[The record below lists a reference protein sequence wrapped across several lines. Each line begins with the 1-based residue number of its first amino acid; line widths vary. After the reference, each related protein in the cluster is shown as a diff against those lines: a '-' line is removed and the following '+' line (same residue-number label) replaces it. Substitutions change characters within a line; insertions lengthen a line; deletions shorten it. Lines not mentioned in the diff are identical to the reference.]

1 MKNTLILVAVLLGIV
16 NVYGQKSI
24 QELAELS
31 DKKFEKKVSS
41 GNSAVLVKSFAKNAR
56 RKGVDLP
63 DPLVPPLKKVGILS
77 FFTADLSER
86 DSKAIRRGGIYES
99 FLTTDGGKEI
109 LQSFHDEALNA
120 LKNEFSSQGIMLLTP
135 EEYLTEETLEIY
147 DNFQIETSKMGSAVL
162 ASANYLQGQS
172 EKSIVAATGYK
183 VFPAPTV
190 LSGTDPKVISSMA
203 DLANQLGVDALLTV
217 QIVTRKEKNKIG
229 LSAIRISLHG
239 PNPVP
244 DDPKVKYGL
253 GKYVSGIL
261 IEYAGTEFNPAIP
274 FAYLN
279 KKDKSFESIE
289 TQSFDTII
297 KRYASILLANFK
309 SDYVEK

>member
-1 MKNTLILVAVLLGIV
+1 MEIRLSLLSLL
-16 NVYGQKSI
+16 Q
-24 QELAELS
+24 
-31 DKKFEKKVSS
+31 
-41 GNSAVLVKSFAKNAR
+41 KNAR
-56 RKGVDLP
+56 KKGVDLP
-63 DPLVPPLKKVGILS
+63 DPVVPSLKKVGILS

-86 DSKAIRRGGIYES
+86 NPKAIKKGGVYES

-109 LQSFHDEALNA
+109 LQSFHNEALTA
-120 LKNEFSSQGIMLLTP
+120 LKNEFSSQGVMLLTP
-135 EEYLTEETLEIY
+135 KEYLTNETLEIY

-190 LSGTDPKVISSMA
+190 LNGTDPKVISSMA
-203 DLANQLGVDALLTV
+203 DLANQLGLDALLTV
-217 QIVTRKEKNKIG
+217 QIVTRKEKNEIG

-244 DDPKVKYGL
+244 DDPNVKYGL

-274 FAYLN
+274 FASVN

-289 TQSFDTII
+289 TKNFDTIL

>member
-1 MKNTLILVAVLLGIV
+1 MKNALITVAMFMGIL

-24 QELAELS
+24 QELAEMP
-31 DKKFEKKVSS
+31 DKKFEKIVNS
-41 GNSAVLVKSFAKNAR
+41 GNSAVLVKSFAKSAR
-56 RKGVDLP
+56 KQGVDLA
-63 DPLVPPLKKVGILS
+63 DPLVPSMKRVGILS

-86 DSKAIRRGGIYES
+86 DPKAIKRGGEYES

-109 LQSFHDEALNA
+109 LQSFHDEALIA
-120 LKNEFSSQGIMLLTP
+120 LRNEFSTQGVMLLTP
-135 EEYLTEETLEIY
+135 VEYLTDETLEIY
-147 DNFQIETSKMGSAVL
+147 DNFHIETSKMASAVL

-172 EKSIVAATGYK
+172 EKSIVSATGYK

-217 QIVTRKEKNKIG
+217 QIVTKKEKNEIG

-244 DDPKVKYGL
+244 DDPNVKYGM
-253 GKYVSGIL
+253 GKYVPGIL

-274 FAYLN
+274 FAYVN

-289 TQSFDTII
+289 TKQFDII
-297 KRYASILLANFK
+297 IERYARIMLDNFK
-309 SDYVEK
+309 YDYSDN